1 MPARSTLSV
10 RGPSSPI
17 VKLASAR
24 SRRSALLRPHC
35 ARLTALTAPSANLM
49 RQLSTAHTNSVL
61 IDTHGIREPLDDA
74 HRRRYCEVIFCRLR
88 IATPSTSPDAEH
100 TNRRPQ
106 VTVRLFSRHTPWL
119 LIRVTIH
126 QRITQSRRISL
137 WPKVTVRD
145 LATRRSRT
153 YSTRTARP
161 SPIFSR
167 KSSRCHG
174 HPPVSCRCARSRT
187 QCCPTTAER
196 VR

>member
-1 MPARSTLSV
+1 MRS
-10 RGPSSPI
+10 
-17 VKLASAR
+17 
-24 SRRSALLRPHC
+24 
-35 ARLTALTAPSANLM
+35 N
-49 RQLSTAHTNSVL
+49 
-61 IDTHGIREPLDDA
+61 
-74 HRRRYCEVIFCRLR
+74 
-88 IATPSTSPDAEH
+88 

-145 LATRRSRT
+145 PATRRSRT
-153 YSTRTARP
+153 YSTRAART

-167 KSSRCHG
+167 ESSRCHG

-196 VR
+196 VLERASTFKMGRRIMAVRRRSRRARRQREMRRVPTDANNQIGARADDQLRAFVRVLARQAAREVFEAEIKRGSESVH